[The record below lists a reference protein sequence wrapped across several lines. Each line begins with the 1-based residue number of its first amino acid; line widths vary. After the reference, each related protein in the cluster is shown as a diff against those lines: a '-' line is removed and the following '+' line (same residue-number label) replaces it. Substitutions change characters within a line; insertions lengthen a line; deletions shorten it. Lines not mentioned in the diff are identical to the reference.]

1 MKYAREGSCYGYIK
15 KLFTYKVYCLTK
27 SIEALAQI
35 DF

>member
-15 KLFTYKVYCLTK
+15 IVYIQGVYCFTK